1 MHRLVLM
8 SKSCSFT
15 QRAGLACRKFN
26 TQVRPE
32 RSREW
37 QLVVRSSGE
46 GRVLESE
53 RLGPPPDRHRPGHPW
68 TV

>member
-1 MHRLVLM
+1 MHRHVLM

-15 QRAGLACRKFN
+15 QRAGLAGRKFN

-37 QLVVRSSGE
+37 QLVVRVQWGRQGSGV
-46 GRVLESE
+46 RA
-53 RLGPPPDRHRPGHPW
+53 PGSPA
-68 TV
+68 